1 MSNTLLF
8 YSDAG
13 LTVPLSRLEAA
24 QSTTGT
30 AGAVDQVVWLGS
42 PVAGHAFQASSD
54 PGTDPV
60 IVSIIDSLT
69 GLQIPA
75 SSLRM
80 AATSGGLPGATPG
93 AALTLGTEI
102 LSGVGNAAEVYVRID
117 AAAIAAGVYD
127 NLSLSCVE
135 TLEVVA

>member
-24 QSTTGT
+24 QATDGS
-30 AGAVDQVVWLGS
+30 AGAVDRVVWLGS
-42 PVAGHAFQASSD
+42 PVSGHAFQASSA
-54 PGTDPV
+54 PGVAPI
-60 IVSIIDSLT
+60 IVSIADSLT

-75 SSLRM
+75 SSIRL
-80 AATSGGLPGATPG
+80 AATSGGLSGATPG
-93 AALTLGTEI
+93 ATLALGAEI

-127 NLSLSCVE
+127 NLSLRCVE
-135 TLEVVA
+135 TLEVIA